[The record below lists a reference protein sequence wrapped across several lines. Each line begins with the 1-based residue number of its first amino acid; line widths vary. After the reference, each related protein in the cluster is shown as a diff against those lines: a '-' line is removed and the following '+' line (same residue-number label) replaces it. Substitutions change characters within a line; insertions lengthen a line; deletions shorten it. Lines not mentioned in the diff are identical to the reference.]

1 MGESV
6 AFFMFQ
12 IDILHSTGTEHIMYL
27 ASVKYKQYLMQGIE
41 HYAGAPNDIHTL
53 ISQNLVFFNTFLD
66 MKTKNQSLI
75 DIMKTLAADTNFQ

>member
-1 MGESV
+1 MESV

-12 IDILHSTGTEHIMYL
+12 IDLLRSTGTEHIMYL
-27 ASVKYKQYLMQGIE
+27 AFVKYKQYLMQGIE
-41 HYAGAPNDIHTL
+41 HYVGAPNDIHTL